1 MVGGHAAVIH
11 RPGLVH
17 QHEITDPLMRWQLG
31 IESLTSLF
39 QVVGDPRRDLP
50 VQCHAQSFMPRLMI
64 SFMISEVP
72 AKMR

>member
-1 MVGGHAAVIH
+1 M
-11 RPGLVH
+11 
-17 QHEITDPLMRWQLG
+17 TDPLMRLQLD

-39 QVVGDPRRDLP
+39 QVVGDPRRRLA
-50 VQCHAQSFMPRLMI
+50 VQRRSAQSFMPRLMI